1 LLSIFEEWIM
11 KNALKRFDI
20 LFAIIIFLAA
30 IPAEYYEWF
39 SSMEDQLEALR
50 HNLRFSYGDQAKS
63 KFPSD
68 KIVIVAQTD
77 SYMEEYGSYPPK
89 WEDYGIMVE
98 NLNKLG
104 AKVIMVDFLFE
115 FKNSYGEDEV
125 LANYLKKAD
134 NTIFVSTINFTD
146 ISATKINKIRHP
158 VESLKKYTKTA
169 YSNHLIQG
177 SLLNGVR
184 LYPDVI
190 KKYGLWPISVKTVAD
205 YLGVQPQL
213 DEKNRILIIGDL
225 KIKLDQNFAF
235 RTDFAYVPYDT
246 YYLYRDPF
254 VGIEG
259 MDILKLDTEDEDE
272 IEEMA
277 PLVKD
282 KIVFIGETSE
292 IAHDQM
298 DTLIGEVWGVEV
310 LAMEVATLLKG
321 APLQSASTFAE
332 IIVLLLIGFLL
343 IGSNL
348 LPDPKFRALASIG
361 SLILYFAFCV
371 LAYTYWDLVFS
382 MSYVIVAGTF
392 GFAAINIYLFIEERQ
407 QRSFI
412 ENAFGQYLSP
422 DVIEALV
429 EDPDR
434 LSLGGERREMTAYFS
449 DIQGFS
455 TISESLTPDEL
466 VQLLNLYLTAMCDI
480 ISEHNGTIDKFEGDA
495 IIAFWGAPLDQP
507 DHATRSCLAT
517 IDMQK
522 ALTELRQEWMKEG
535 YPMVLTRMGVNSGP
549 MVVGNMGSQTRMD
562 YTIMGDAVNLAAR
575 LEGANKFYKNFSM
588 ISDST
593 YDQAKDAVDV
603 RELDTMRVVGKNE
616 PITVYD
622 LLDRKGQTSGPKAD
636 VVAQYLKGL
645 DLYKQRSYTDA
656 IAEFEKALAID
667 PKDGPSITYVNRC
680 NTFLENPPEDDWDG
694 VYTHTEKG

>member
-1 LLSIFEEWIM
+1 M
-11 KNALKRFDI
+11 KNVIRRIDI
-20 LFAIIIFLAA
+20 LFAIIVFLVA
-30 IPAEYYEWF
+30 IPAEQFEWF
-39 SSMEDQLEALR
+39 SSVEEQTEALR
-50 HNLRFSYGDQAKS
+50 HVLRFTYGDPANA

-68 KIVIVAQTD
+68 KIVIVAQD
-77 SYMEEYGSYPPK
+77 DDYMEEYGSYPPK
-89 WEDYGIMVE
+89 WQDYGIMTE

-104 AKVIMVDFLFE
+104 AKVIMIDFLFE
-115 FKNSYGEDEV
+115 FTNSYGEDPV
-125 LANYLKKAD
+125 LAKYLKEAG
-134 NTIFVSTINFTD
+134 NTMMVSTINFED

-158 VESLKKYTKTA
+158 VKLLHDVTTVA
-169 YSNHLIQG
+169 YSNHLIKG
-177 SLLNGVR
+177 TLLNGVR
-184 LYPDVI
+184 VYPDVI

-205 YLGVQPQL
+205 YLGVEPQL
-213 DEKNRILIIGDL
+213 DEENRILTIGDL
-225 KIKLDQNFAF
+225 KIKLDQDFAF
-235 RTDFAYVPYDT
+235 RTDFSYVPADI

-254 VGIEG
+254 VGIPG
-259 MDILKLDTEDEDE
+259 MDILELDTEDEDE
-272 IEEMA
+272 IEEMSS
-277 PLVKD
+277 LVKD

-292 IAHDQM
+292 IAHDKM

-321 APLQSASTFAE
+321 APLQSASSFAE
-332 IIVLLLIGFLL
+332 IIIILLIGFLV

-348 LPDPKFRALASIG
+348 LPDPKFRALASVG
-361 SLILYFAFCV
+361 SLIIYIAFTIV
-371 LAYTYWDLVFS
+371 AYVYWDLVFS
-382 MSYVIVAGTF
+382 MSYIIVAAGLSFT
-392 GFAAINIYLFIEERQ
+392 AINIFLFIEERQ

-429 EDPDR
+429 DDPDK
-434 LSLGGERREMTAYFS
+434 LSLGGEEREMTAYFS

-466 VQLLNLYLTAMCDI
+466 VQLLNMYLTAMCNI
-480 ISEHNGTIDKFEGDA
+480 ISEYNGTVDKFEGDA

-507 DHATRSCLAT
+507 DHAKLSCFAT
-517 IDMQK
+517 VDMQK
-522 ALTELRQEWMKEG
+522 ALDELRLEWIKQG
-535 YPMVLTRMGVNSGP
+535 YPPVLTRMGINSGK
-549 MVVGNMGSQTRMD
+549 MVVGNMGSETRMD

-593 YDQAKDAVDV
+593 YDQAKEAIDV

-622 LLDRKGQTSGPKAD
+622 LLAKKGETSGQKAD

-645 DLYKQRSYTDA
+645 DLYKQRNYTDS
-656 IAEFEKALAID
+656 IAEFEKVLQID
-667 PKDGPSITYVNRC
+667 PKDGPSITYIGRC

-694 VYTHTEKG
+694 VFTHTEKG